1 MRTTTA
7 RAYPNIAL
15 VKYWGKADED
25 LILPA
30 AGSLSLTLDH
40 FETTTTVVP
49 APDADTDV
57 LELDGG
63 PADAG
68 QTERI
73 SVFLDHVRALAGRDD
88 RVLVRSRNSVP
99 TGAGLASSASG
110 FAALAT
116 AAAAAFDLDLDARDL
131 SRLARRGSGSACRSI
146 PSGIAVWHAGDDAS
160 SFAESIA
167 APDMRMIIV
176 TVNRARKAVSSREAM
191 RLTAAT
197 SPFYSGWVSSTEDY
211 LQQMIAACA
220 ADDFTRIGEITESHA
235 LRMHG
240 LIQSTVP
247 PIRFLNPTSHAIFD
261 AVAEARESGIEAYS
275 TADAGPNVA
284 VIVRP
289 NDAEALAAKLAGFG
303 DVRVVGPGPGAHLLT
318 EADEVPAA
326 GEASEAQDTSAP
338 AEGSRA

>member
-7 RAYPNIAL
+7 RAHPNIAL

-30 AGSLSLTLDH
+30 AGSLSLTLDQ
-40 FETTTTVVP
+40 FPTTTTVAP
-49 APDADTDV
+49 APSAELDV
-57 LELDGG
+57 LELDGR

-68 QTERI
+68 QTARI
-73 SVFLDHVRALAGRDD
+73 SDFLDHVRTLAGRDE
-88 RVLVRSRNSVP
+88 RVIVRSRNSVP

-116 AAAAAFDLDLDARDL
+116 AAAAAFDLDLSPRDL
-131 SRLARRGSGSACRSI
+131 SRLARLGSGSACRSI
-146 PSGIAVWHAGDDAS
+146 AEGVAVWHAS
-160 SFAESIA
+160 SFAEPVD

-176 TVNRARKAVSSREAM
+176 TVDRARKAVSSREAM
-191 RLTAAT
+191 RATAAT

-211 LQQMIAACA
+211 LRQMLVACRA
-220 ADDFTRIGEITESHA
+220 GDFTRIGEITESHA

-240 LIQSTVP
+240 LIQSTVV

-261 AVAEARESGIEAYS
+261 AVAEAREQGIEAYS

-289 NDAEALAAKLAGFG
+289 SDAGALAGRLTAFG
-303 DVRVVGPGPGAHLLT
+303 DVRVVGPGPGAHLCT
-318 EADEVPAA
+318 DEGAAVDAAAPVAVPAS
-326 GEASEAQDTSAP
+326 EPASE
-338 AEGSRA
+338 GGRA

>member
-15 VKYWGKADED
+15 VKYWGKADEE

-40 FETTTTVVP
+40 FETTTTAVP
-49 APDADTDV
+49 APDASTDV
-57 LELDGG
+57 LELNGAL
-63 PADAG
+63 ADAG
-68 QTERI
+68 QTDRI
-73 SVFLDHVRALAGRDD
+73 SAFLDHVRALAGRDD

-116 AAAAAFDLDLDARDL
+116 AAAAAFDLDLGPQDL

-146 PSGIAVWHAGDDAS
+146 PDGIAVWHAGDDAS
-160 SFAESIA
+160 SFAETVP

-197 SPFYSGWVSSTEDY
+197 SPSTRVGCPRPRTTSSRW
-211 LQQMIAACA
+211 LQCA
-220 ADDFTRIGEITESHA
+220 AGDFTRIGEITESHA

-289 NDAEALAAKLAGFG
+289 HDAEALAEKLSGFG

-318 EADEVPAA
+318 DADAVPPADAVNQAA
-326 GEASEAQDTSAP
+326 G
-338 AEGSRA
+338 EGSRA

>member
-1 MRTTTA
+1 MRATTA

-40 FETTTTVVP
+40 FETTTTVTP
-49 APDADTDV
+49 APDAETDV
-57 LELDGG
+57 LELDGAL
-63 PADAG
+63 ADEG
-68 QTERI
+68 QTSRI
-73 SVFLDHVRALAGRDD
+73 SVFLDHVRALAGRED

-116 AAAAAFDLDLDARDL
+116 AAAAAFDLDLDSRDL
-131 SRLARRGSGSACRSI
+131 SRLARRGSGSACRSVAE
-146 PSGIAVWHAGDDAS
+146 GMAVWHAGDDDS

-211 LQQMIAACA
+211 LTQMIAACA
-220 ADDFTRIGEITESHA
+220 AGDFTRIGEITESHA

-289 NDAEALAAKLAGFG
+289 HESEALAGQLAAFG
-303 DVRVVGPGPGAHLLT
+303 DVRVVGPGPGAHLLDDA
-318 EADEVPAA
+318 EAVPAA
-326 GEASEAQDTSAP
+326 GGSP
-338 AEGSRA
+338 AAGEGSPA